1 MGHILG
7 ALGGIL
13 VGLIVLGGAAGGLYS
28 SFSKSNVGSTEENLI
43 LTRMQIQQFYAGTNY
58 EGLTNEMAIKAGLFP
73 KAFLRG
79 TGGNA
84 SAINSFGGAITLE
97 ADTTNSR
104 FSIKLDA
111 IPQEECVQ
119 LARFQSDA
127 WDQVDV
133 NGTTVIEANTTKTA
147 DPTTVSNACQNRKT
161 NYITYY
167 AR

>member
-28 SFSKSNVGSTEENLI
+28 SFSKSNVAATEENLI
-43 LTRMQIQQFYAGTNY
+43 LTRMQIQQFYSGTNY
-58 EGLTNEMAIKAGLFP
+58 DGLNNTMAIKAGLFP

-79 TGGNA
+79 SGTSATAMNA
-84 SAINSFGGAITLE
+84 FGGAITLA

-111 IPQEECVQ
+111 IPEEECMQ

-127 WDQVDV
+127 WDEVKV
-133 NGTTVIEANTTKTA
+133 NTTSVIEANTNKTA
-147 DPTTVSNACQNRKT
+147 DPTTVSSACTANKS
-161 NYITYY
+161 NSITYY